1 MNIIDPRNHSNQ
13 RLRAERLNAK
23 ANSQLLIANS
33 QPHLSGYLEYNVST
47 RSEVMS
53 ETTVGIRELKNRLSE
68 YLRRVKAG
76 ETVIITQ
83 RGKPVG
89 QIMPIE
95 ADLTSRLR
103 KMVDAGVV
111 EWNGQ
116 PVPPYQS
123 KAVNHSKQLLSDLV
137 AQERE

>member
-1 MNIIDPRNHSNQ
+1 MR
-13 RLRAERLNAK
+13 
-23 ANSQLLIANS
+23 
-33 QPHLSGYLEYNVST
+33 
-47 RSEVMS
+47 

-83 RGKPVG
+83 RGEPVG
-89 QIMPIE
+89 QIMPVQP
-95 ADLTSRLR
+95 DLTSRLK

-116 PVPPYQS
+116 SLPPYHP
-123 KAVNHSKQLLSDLV
+123 KAVNRSKQLLSDLV